1 MNLNPYR
8 IQLLHKSYNLSQ
20 ILLIQ
25 YILSISSKMN
35 SSINQNNKEKR
46 WKMYQPFDEKL
57 IEMRNKEFK
66 AIHTQTHIH
75 FNIVRVVMIPYL
87 LISSLSIFW
96 EHFCILPLFKSIL
109 HISNN
114 LSFRSKFNSYPS
126 ILLFHLKFDDVKQSW
141 STWSVQI
148 NK

>member
-1 MNLNPYR
+1 M
-8 IQLLHKSYNLSQ
+8 KDVST
-20 ILLIQ
+20 
-25 YILSISSKMN
+25 
-35 SSINQNNKEKR
+35 
-46 WKMYQPFDEKL
+46 FDEKL

-141 STWSVQI
+141 NLWHANKQTSVVGSGFSHQSETFKFVYI
-148 NK
+148 IPSNKSWHL